1 MGCHICKDEQ
11 WLSHQLNGMLCDAT
25 GLSESYNAT
34 AGEFAGQACPPCLLI
49 DRPAC
54 TLDHWLSN
62 ARAEATVPAWSDKA
76 SSLHT
81 SCAHS
86 TAALPVPLCSP
97 CDMHSWTYCDIRLVL
112 QANFDLHGSYFSKNY
127 PFFLQ

>member
-1 MGCHICKDEQ
+1 MGNHMCQDEQ
-11 WLSHQLNGMLCDAT
+11 WSHQLNGMLCDAT
-25 GLSESYNAT
+25 GLSESYSAT

-81 SCAHS
+81 CLSS
-86 TAALPVPLCSP
+86 VPLQRCL
-97 CDMHSWTYCDIRLVL
+97 CICAMQQRL
-112 QANFDLHGSYFSKNY
+112 
-127 PFFLQ
+127 

>member
-1 MGCHICKDEQ
+1 MGYHIQDEQ
-11 WLSHQLNGMLCDAT
+11 LLSHQLNGMLSDAT
-25 GLSESYNAT
+25 GLSESYSAT

-76 SSLHT
+76 SSLHIFL
-81 SCAHS
+81 SSIPLQCCLCPCATEQS
-86 TAALPVPLCSP
+86 L
-97 CDMHSWTYCDIRLVL
+97 
-112 QANFDLHGSYFSKNY
+112 
-127 PFFLQ
+127 

>member
-1 MGCHICKDEQ
+1 M
-11 WLSHQLNGMLCDAT
+11 LSDAK
-25 GLSESYNAT
+25 GLSESYSAT

-76 SSLHT
+76 SSYHNFL
-81 SCAHS
+81 SS
-86 TAALPVPLCSP
+86 IPLQRCLGPSGMKQ
-97 CDMHSWTYCDIRLVL
+97 CC
-112 QANFDLHGSYFSKNY
+112 
-127 PFFLQ
+127 

>member
-1 MGCHICKDEQ
+1 MCCHTCQDEQ
-11 WLSHQLNGMLCDAT
+11 RLSHQLNGMLSNAT
-25 GLSESYNAT
+25 GLSESYSAT

-76 SSLHT
+76 SSVIL

-86 TAALPVPLCSP
+86 TAALLVPLC
-97 CDMHSWTYCDIRLVL
+97 YGAVLVAWHAQL
-112 QANFDLHGSYFSKNY
+112 GPL
-127 PFFLQ
+127 